1 MFIPGSSHDFKNSCI
16 KHEFKIHS
24 SARKGPMP
32 GSHLPHLAMQSRPA
46 MSQDL
51 SMTNAP
57 GLITAI
63 CPISIDTTTL
73 EPMSAESQAHHRWNL
88 SPSVE
93 SQVPLGA
100 HRFFIASELENHD
113 WVTLARARV
122 VPRRTRCRR
131 QHAPPNAPPPSRWTL
146 CAESDHASPPG
157 SCAGRRRAAE
167 AAPRVGCSQ
176 CYDGPTLCAWEGL

>member
-1 MFIPGSSHDFKNSCI
+1 MFWAMFIPGSSHDFKNSCI

-100 HRFFIASELENHD
+100 HRFPCS
-113 WVTLARARV
+113 
-122 VPRRTRCRR
+122 
-131 QHAPPNAPPPSRWTL
+131 S
-146 CAESDHASPPG
+146 
-157 SCAGRRRAAE
+157 AGCGRAASSNSLKVSSRSSE
-167 AAPRVGCSQ
+167 RASWVQVQHDVHDMLLQSIDVRKPSLRDQKA
-176 CYDGPTLCAWEGL
+176 TLWWSFCRGGLL

>member
-1 MFIPGSSHDFKNSCI
+1 MFWTMFIPGSSHDFKNSCI

-93 SQVPLGA
+93 SQVPNAAIGDWLGNA
-100 HRFFIASELENHD
+100 DLPDRLERIGRTFDRH
-113 WVTLARARV
+113 
-122 VPRRTRCRR
+122 PRRI
-131 QHAPPNAPPPSRWTL
+131 
-146 CAESDHASPPG
+146 
-157 SCAGRRRAAE
+157 
-167 AAPRVGCSQ
+167 
-176 CYDGPTLCAWEGL
+176 